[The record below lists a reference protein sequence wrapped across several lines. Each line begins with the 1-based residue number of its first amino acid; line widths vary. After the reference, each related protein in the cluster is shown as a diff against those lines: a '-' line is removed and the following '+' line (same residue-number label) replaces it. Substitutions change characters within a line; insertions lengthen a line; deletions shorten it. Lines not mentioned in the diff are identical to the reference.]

1 MQVSDFE
8 DAPTS
13 ERHGAYAASMLYTTA
28 PEWSTGEVL
37 LAAAYRGLL
46 LGVRESAVDLED
58 ISRVSEAI
66 PPLLGGR
73 ETWSRLL
80 AERGGIASPLRHGQ
94 YSPTASHQL
103 MPLVPS
109 IARIAG
115 VLGKR
120 PRSRWNPSNLLL
132 ETIGAGLGKIEGES
146 LVRALGASLE
156 VADTDDVFARFV
168 EQSLQQG
175 LQGVGPQP
183 VGQAPFRSLTL
194 ADEKL
199 RAFRSRTTSRL
210 CPAERFCRDLP
221 AVLSVKNELTR
232 RQWTVMLEA
241 IFRLGLG
248 MHVLWSCDANVT
260 LWETALR
267 VASGGVPPTS
277 AEIEAAIW
285 EIPDETRPLL
295 ELGTN
300 AEPLM
305 RRLIERYAY
314 ARTGLNL
321 LLCALD
327 DAGAAWPDATPIGFS
342 SQTGLDAPSAL
353 AAFLAHVHANRH
365 AIAATDAGQW
375 LRTKVSQLF
384 DKNEDLRALATCDS
398 GYTKNLFEFARHS
411 LGQVEAKDQ
420 DQRCY
425 DLAYLVA
432 FSGKRKPRPVQPGP
446 AMLVM
451 LVHACCSANPS
462 IPVSLDDFRHHLA
475 EYGLHVPAG
484 ELVDGKTGRDL
495 AMLGLVVD
503 SPDAAGGR
511 LLVRPF

>member
-1 MQVSDFE
+1 MQVSQFE
-8 DAPTS
+8 IAPTK
-13 ERHGAYAASMLYTTA
+13 ERHGVYEASMLYTTA

-37 LAAAYRGLL
+37 LAAAYRGLI
-46 LGVRESAVDLED
+46 LGVRESAVDLEN
-58 ISRVSEAI
+58 ISRVSEAM
-66 PPLLGGR
+66 PDSLGGR

-80 AERGGIASPLRHGQ
+80 TERGGISSPLRHGQ
-94 YSPTASHQL
+94 YSPTASRQV

-132 ETIGAGLGKIEGES
+132 ETIGAGLGKAAGED
-146 LVRALGASLE
+146 LVRTLGASLE
-156 VADTDDVFARFV
+156 VTGTDDVFARFV

-175 LQGVGPQP
+175 LQGIDPQP
-183 VGQAPFRSLTL
+183 LAAAPFHLMAL
-194 ADEKL
+194 EEEQL
-199 RAFRSRTTSRL
+199 RAFRAQSTARL

-221 AVLSVKNELTR
+221 AVLAVKSALTR
-232 RQWTVMLEA
+232 RQWTVLLEA

-248 MHVLWSCDANVT
+248 MHVLWTCNANVT
-260 LWETALR
+260 LWEIALG
-267 VASGGVPPTS
+267 VASGAVPPAA
-277 AEIEAAIW
+277 AEVEDALW

-321 LLCALD
+321 LLCGLD
-327 DAGAAWPDATPIGFS
+327 DVGAAWPAETPMGFS
-342 SQTGLDAPSAL
+342 SQSGHDAPSAL
-353 AAFLAHVHANRH
+353 AAFLAHVQSHRH
-365 AIAATDAGQW
+365 AIDGTDAGQW
-375 LRTKVSQLF
+375 LRRRVSQLF
-384 DKNEDLRALATCDS
+384 DKSEDLRALATCDS

-411 LGQVEAKDQ
+411 LGQVEAKDP

-432 FSGKRKPRPVQPGP
+432 FSGKRKPQPVQPGP

-484 ELVDGKTGRDL
+484 ELIDGKTGRDL